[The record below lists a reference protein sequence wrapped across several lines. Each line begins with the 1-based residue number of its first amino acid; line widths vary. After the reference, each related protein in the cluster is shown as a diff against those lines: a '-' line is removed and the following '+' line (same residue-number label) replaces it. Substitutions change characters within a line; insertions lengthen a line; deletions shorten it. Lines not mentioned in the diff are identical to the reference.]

1 MTVYLDSS
9 VILSIIFQEPTLEK
23 SIEIWKSST
32 IRISSILLEAEC
44 KISIKRYYFH
54 NKKKLTSTWKNKKL
68 EELDKLLEEIHSKNI
83 DSSTTQIVANEDILS
98 GCRTLDALHLST
110 AIEFRNELGEEIII
124 FSYDKDF
131 NKVAKELKF
140 KTL

>member
-1 MTVYLDSS
+1 MS
-9 VILSIIFQEPTLEK
+9 
-23 SIEIWKSST
+23 
-32 IRISSILLEAEC
+32 
-44 KISIKRYYFH
+44 
-54 NKKKLTSTWKNKKL
+54 KLVHF
-68 EELDKLLEEIHSKNI
+68 EIHSKNI